1 MRCARF
7 LLAAWL
13 PLAAVAA
20 PPDTIY
26 FGGPILTMHDA
37 LPVAGALAVTG
48 KTITAVGSKADL
60 LSEKGPATQ
69 LVDLAG
75 KPLLPGFIDGHSH
88 FFQSALMPLEANCSS
103 PPAGPCRSIP
113 DIVEQLQAKQRELKT
128 PQGRFIF
135 GYGYDP
141 DLLAEKRH
149 PTKADLDGAF
159 PDNPVLLLHVS
170 SHGAVLNSQALK
182 KFGITA
188 ATKTP
193 PGGVIARLP
202 GSQEPSGLLM
212 ETAFIP
218 IFTKL
223 PIPPLDR
230 LLELL
235 NQGQSVYP
243 AAGITTAQEGATSA
257 GAYKLLRAAA
267 DRGLLDIDVI
277 SYPLFQ
283 EFEAATGRKTPFTE
297 RDYTGRLRIG
307 GVKLLTDGSP
317 QGRTAYFSTPYR
329 NGGPAGQKNWR
340 GEPTQPQAELNAMVK
355 LAYDNE
361 AQVLVHCNG
370 DAAIDTLLEAHRYA
384 AADDLAKD
392 RRTIGIHSQFIRPD
406 QLQRYADWKIT
417 PSFFTVHTFYFG
429 QTHIANRGLDQAQN
443 LSPFRSALDFG
454 LQPTNHTD
462 YSVVPLDQLFTV
474 HTAVNRTMRDGTV
487 LGPDERI
494 KTLEALKAL
503 TINAARQYREEAQK
517 GTLEPGKLADL
528 VILSE
533 NPLTAPPATLK
544 TIRVV
549 ETIKEGKSVY
559 PTNDHHSRGMTK

>member
-1 MRCARF
+1 MRYAWF
-7 LLAAWL
+7 LMLAWL
-13 PLAAVAA
+13 PFAAVAA
-20 PPDTIY
+20 PPDIIY

-37 LPVAGALAVTG
+37 HPEAEALAVTG
-48 KTITAVGSKADL
+48 KTISAVGSKADL
-60 LSEKGPATQ
+60 FSEKGPGTH
-69 LVDLAG
+69 LVNLAG

-88 FFQSALMPLEANCSS
+88 FFQCVLMPLEANCSS
-103 PPAGPCRSIP
+103 PPAGPCQSIA
-113 DIVEQLQAKQRELKT
+113 DIVKQLQAKQQELKT
-128 PQGRFIF
+128 PKGKFIF

-193 PGGVIARLP
+193 PGGVISRLA

-230 LLELL
+230 LLDLL
-235 NQGQSVYP
+235 KQGQPVYT

-257 GAYKLLRAAA
+257 GSYKLLRAAA
-267 DRGLLDIDVI
+267 ERGLLDIDVI

-283 EFEAATGRKTPFTE
+283 EFEAATGFKTPRTE
-297 RDYTGRLRIG
+297 TNYSGRLRIG
-307 GVKLLTDGSP
+307 GTKLLTDGSP
-317 QGRTAYFSTPYR
+317 QGRTAYFTTPYR

-355 LAYDNE
+355 QAYDND

-406 QLQRYADWKIT
+406 QLQRYAAWKIT

-443 LSPFRSALDFG
+443 LSPFRSALDLG

-474 HTAVNRTMRDGTV
+474 HTAVNRTMRNGKV
-487 LGPDERI
+487 LGPAERI
-494 KTLEALKAL
+494 RPLEALKAL
-503 TINAARQYREEAQK
+503 TINAARQYREEARK

-533 NPLTAPPATLK
+533 NPLTIPSNRLK
-544 TIRVV
+544 DIRVV
-549 ETIKEGKSVY
+549 ETIKEGQPIYAANKIHNSALEQ
-559 PTNDHHSRGMTK
+559 